1 MKSIL
6 IALVAVVLI
15 AVGSFVFYTV
25 DEAKQAIIVQFG
37 EPIGG
42 VISEPGLKVK
52 LPWQQVRYFDK
63 RLLVWDGDVTQIP
76 TLGREF
82 ILVDTT
88 ARWRI
93 ADPLLFLTSVRDEAG
108 ARTRLDD
115 IVDSVVRDM
124 VSSTELEEI
133 VRSKDWTVDVD
144 TLDDPALA
152 ERSDVNLE
160 KQPKLGR
167 ERLEQEIL
175 ARARDSMPRLGI
187 ELDDV
192 RIKRVNYIDSVR
204 KQVESRMIAERQ
216 SIAERFRS
224 EGMGR
229 SQEILG
235 NMERDLQR
243 IRSEAARKAEEIRGK
258 ADAEATGIYG
268 EAFGA
273 DPEFYSF
280 QRSLEVYRVY
290 LTQNATLIGSAEDL
304 GKVFENIR

>member
-124 VSSTELEEI
+124 VGVLSGGSPAVVMGI
-133 VRSKDWTVDVD
+133 RRARRAGRQPDV
-144 TLDDPALA
+144 A
-152 ERSDVNLE
+152 
-160 KQPKLGR
+160 QQLGR
-167 ERLEQEIL
+167 ETAQLWRSGG
-175 ARARDSMPRLGI
+175 A
-187 ELDDV
+187 
-192 RIKRVNYIDSVR
+192 
-204 KQVESRMIAERQ
+204 AE
-216 SIAERFRS
+216 
-224 EGMGR
+224 
-229 SQEILG
+229 
-235 NMERDLQR
+235 
-243 IRSEAARKAEEIRGK
+243 K
-258 ADAEATGIYG
+258 ADMHGG
-268 EAFGA
+268 LHSG
-273 DPEFYSF
+273 
-280 QRSLEVYRVY
+280 Q
-290 LTQNATLIGSAEDL
+290 DL
-304 GKVFENIR
+304 LRGTDLRGQIL